1 MNKNNSL
8 RFNKM
13 VNNFLDELQTILPD
27 EKDIVIFKSQ
37 LDVTAMINPHKILQS
52 FILYVYP
59 YKKYIMEKKEEFFL
73 GNNISL
79 KKDYMTEAIHL
90 TDLWKTKLSNENKEV
105 VWKYFQVMII
115 LSEKSM

>member
-13 VNNFLDELQTILPD
+13 VNNFLDELQTILPN
-27 EKDIVIFKSQ
+27 EKDIMIFKSQ
-37 LDVTAMINPHKILQS
+37 LDIASMVNPHKLLQS
-52 FILYVYP
+52 FISYVYP

-73 GNNISL
+73 GDNISL
-79 KKDYMTEAIHL
+79 EKDYMSDAIHL
-90 TDLWKTKLSNENKEV
+90 TDLWKNKLSEENKEV